1 MCLLIHTRITRESNK
16 PWRPR
21 KVRLIKQIFDI
32 RIYSWG
38 SEFEFEL
45 AMIGESGKY
54 LDDLICRWLS
64 GYSTAERTET
74 SLEPRC
80 SQPRSVSVPSRE
92 IMSGRC
98 SQR

>member
-1 MCLLIHTRITRESNK
+1 MCLLIHTRITRELNK

-45 AMIGESGKY
+45 AMIGESGTRR
-54 LDDLICRWLS
+54 LDLQVALGLQR
-64 GYSTAERTET
+64 GGTHGNFVGATMFTAA
-74 SLEPRC
+74 
-80 SQPRSVSVPSRE
+80 
-92 IMSGRC
+92 
-98 SQR
+98 QR